1 MNLEAEEKSGGSEK
15 NKKITI
21 AIVAII
27 VVGLIAYF
35 VFGRDMLR
43 SKNIKQIKMEPTNEQ
58 NNEPVNSGPV
68 SPISGLPCEN
78 WNRRPIAVMQP
89 ADPTARPAAGFSEAD
104 MVVEMP
110 AYTSSNTRLMGIYV
124 CNIPTEIAAIRS
136 ARHDS
141 IHIAKGLDAIFVH
154 WGYSIFAE
162 NLLKE
167 KVIDNVDCMA
177 SSYCDRNQALIDAG
191 ARLEDTGR
199 ITNEN
204 ALKMLSESGYRNT
217 GNFSGYFHQNETPLD
232 QRPQAGHLRVAFASP
247 YDAEY
252 DYDRESN
259 SYLRIWNGVLDT
271 DRNSGQRLAP
281 KNIAV
286 IFAVSEQI
294 TNTQDYVGK
303 GLRDPWAG
311 VPEVKNS
318 GAESISGR
326 YNNMQ
331 LGDPWYD
338 TTDSG
343 DAYYYMNGQ
352 EVRGHWKKD
361 KTKIDSKLFF
371 YDNAGKEIKFVP
383 GQIWVEVLEPGQNLK
398 WQPQA

>member
-1 MNLEAEEKSGGSEK
+1 MNFDSRDKSEGMGK

-21 AIVAII
+21 AIVVI
-27 VVGLIAYF
+27 VVAGLIAYF
-35 VFGRDMLR
+35 AFGRDMLR
-43 SKNIKQIKMEPTNEQ
+43 SKKVKQIKMDTTEEQ

-68 SPISGLPCEN
+68 SPISGLSCEN
-78 WNRRPIAVMQP
+78 WNRRAIAVMQP
-89 ADPTARPAAGFSEAD
+89 ADPTARPVAGFSEAD

-110 AYTSSNTRLMGIYV
+110 AYTSSNTRLMGIYI
-124 CNIPTEIAAIRS
+124 CNIPAEMAAIRS

-141 IHIAKGLDAIFVH
+141 IHIAKGLDAIFVY

-167 KVIDNVDCMA
+167 KIIDSVDCMA
-177 SSYCDRNQALIDAG
+177 SPYCDRNQSLIDAG

-199 ITNEN
+199 LTKEN

-217 GNFSGYFHQNETPLD
+217 GKFSGYSHQREVPLD

-259 SYLRIWNGVLDT
+259 SYLRIWSGVSDT

-281 KNIAV
+281 KNIV
-286 IFAVSEQI
+286 VMFAVSEQI
-294 TNTQDYVGK
+294 TNTQNYVGK
-303 GLRDPWAG
+303 GLRDPWVG
-311 VPEVKNS
+311 VPEIKNS
-318 GAESISGR
+318 GAESVSGR

-352 EVRGHWKKD
+352 EVRGNWKKD
-361 KTKIDSKLFF
+361 KSKIDSKLFF
-371 YDNAGKEIKFVP
+371 YDDSGKEMKFVP

-398 WQPQA
+398 WQPQV